1 MLAHQQSLVQQK
13 GHKLG
18 PGSYAEGRVSSKRR
32 RSRKQD
38 HNADPRNI
46 QEVEPELEANT
57 LTKLE
62 LKHSPRAS
70 GCTRSPNIVVQ
81 TLIAHLLAGGC
92 YYCNPIAF
100 IIVFPKRKTAALI
113 LPSLKRTGFKPA
125 ARVI

>member
-70 GCTRSPNIVVQ
+70 GCTWGPNIVVQ
-81 TLIAHLLAGGC
+81 TLIASTPCWRLL
-92 YYCNPIAF
+92 
-100 IIVFPKRKTAALI
+100 L
-113 LPSLKRTGFKPA
+113 L
-125 ARVI
+125 